1 MIRVSVLYPNKSGA
15 KFDHQYYATS
25 HMPMV
30 KEKLT
35 SFGLIKVEIDTGLGG
50 GAPDSDAPYTSIGY
64 LLFESMEGFQ
74 KGMGEHGEGI
84 MSDIPNYTDIQP
96 EIQVSELAEI

>member
-1 MIRVSVLYPNKSGA
+1 MIRVAVLYPNKAGA

-30 KEKLT
+30 KKKLS
-35 SFGLIKVEIDTGLGG
+35 SFGLIKAEIDTGLGG
-50 GAPDSDAPYTSIGY
+50 GAPDSDAPYASIGY
-64 LLFESMEGFQ
+64 LLFDSIENFQ
-74 KGMGEHGEGI
+74 KGMGAHGEEI
-84 MSDIPNYTDIQP
+84 MSDIPNYTDIAP

>member
-1 MIRVSVLYPNKSGA
+1 MIRVAVLYPNKSGA

-30 KEKLT
+30 KEKL
-35 SFGLIKVEIDTGLGG
+35 SGFGLIKTEIDTGLGG

-64 LLFESMEGFQ
+64 LLFDSIENFQ
-74 KGMGEHGEGI
+74 KVMGAHGEEI
-84 MSDIPNYTDIQP
+84 MSDIPNYTDIAP
-96 EIQVSELAEI
+96 EIQVSELAEL